1 MTALARTKG
10 AGTVL
15 VTGASSGIG
24 LELARLFAA
33 SGHDLVLVARNEQK
47 LDELAGELSSKH
59 GVRAVVLPAD
69 LQDPAAPER
78 LAAAVESEGLVVD
91 YLVNNAGFGAAAP
104 FLETDARRSLD
115 MIALNVSALTHLTH
129 LFARNMVARG
139 RGGILNIASTA
150 GFQPGPN
157 MAVYYATKAYVVSF
171 TEAIAVE
178 LAPHGVHVTAFCPGP
193 VETEFA
199 RIAGNDGSVL
209 FKMGAAK
216 ADAVAL
222 DAYRSF
228 MKRRVLSISGSTNWL
243 GVQLLRLAPR
253 ALVRKVAAWVNS
265 KPAPDASRGKPA
277 P

>member
-1 MTALARTKG
+1 MARAGTALI
-10 AGTVL
+10 
-15 VTGASSGIG
+15 TGASTGIG
-24 LELARLFAA
+24 LELTRLFAA
-33 SGHDLVLVARNEQK
+33 GEHDLVLVARSKQK
-47 LDELAGELSSKH
+47 LDELATELSSKH
-59 GVRAVVLPAD
+59 GVRVLVVAED

-78 LAAAVESEGLVVD
+78 ILERVTREGFTVD
-91 YLVNNAGFGAAAP
+91 LLVNNAGFGAAAP
-104 FLETDARRSLD
+104 FLETAARRSLD
-115 MIALNVSALTHLTH
+115 MIALNISALTHLTH
-129 LFARNMVARG
+129 LFAAGMVERG
-139 RGGILNIASTA
+139 HGGVLNIASTA

-178 LAPHGVHVTAFCPGP
+178 LAPKGVHVTAFCPGP

-199 RIAGNDGSVL
+199 RIAGNDDSVL
-209 FKMGAAK
+209 FKMGAAR

-228 MKRRVLSISGSTNWL
+228 MKRRVLVISGGTNWL
-243 GVQLLRLAPR
+243 GVQLLRFAPR

-265 KPAPDASRGKPA
+265 KPAPDASRGKLA